1 MSVDHKPGRK
11 AESRRILRSG
21 GYLDETDPR
30 NPRVVCDTLKMS
42 IATSRALG
50 DFDFKS
56 NPSRL
61 PEEQMVSPVP
71 ELYTRRRDPQDE
83 FLILATDGVWDVMDN
98 PGIVSFL
105 QIQAACLARG
115 DEIYGETG
123 DTGETD
129 SELLARSVLKRCL
142 DLGSRDNM
150 TIVLADLRRR
160 RRRARPK
167 VSPPKLSPTIGEGR
181 GGVEDRGGVAA
192 AAIGAPLLGNRGGTE
207 AVPTVAAAAVPAAVV
222 GASTATA
229 VATAAAAVAPAA
241 AATTTA
247 GAGDKG
253 DFGPSMR
260 VSGGDSSVGGS
271 AVSVSTGGG
280 DPAVHGSVAA
290 AAAEAGV
297 GTREAL
303 RQNAGGD
310 GVGAGDGSFLA
321 GHVGDGRDGSSR
333 TRPGQSAG
341 VSGLTAGGGGAN
353 NTSKIAVEPG
363 GVAVSGVVGVSGKT
377 STGGAAAVVEGDGVG
392 EALTVREAGGLL
404 RPPEAVDGNQE
415 R

>member
-71 ELYTRRRDPQDE
+71 ELYTRRRR
-83 FLILATDGVWDVMDN
+83 V
-98 PGIVSFL
+98 L
-105 QIQAACLARG
+105 QEKHAACLARG
-115 DEIYGETG
+115 EEIYGETG

-167 VSPPKLSPTIGEGR
+167 VPPRKLSPTIGEGH
-181 GGVEDRGGVAA
+181 GGDEERGGVAA
-192 AAIGAPLLGNRGGTE
+192 AIGAHRVGNRGGTE
-207 AVPTVAAAAVPAAVV
+207 AAPTV
-222 GASTATA
+222 
-229 VATAAAAVAPAA
+229 AA

-253 DFGPSMR
+253 DLGPSMR
-260 VSGGDSSVGGS
+260 VGSGDSSVGGS

-297 GTREAL
+297 DTGEAL
-303 RQNAGGD
+303 RQDGGGD
-310 GVGAGDGSFLA
+310 GVGASDGSYLA
-321 GHVGDGRDGSSR
+321 GHVGDGRGGSSG
-333 TRPGQSAG
+333 TRPGESAG
-341 VSGLTAGGGGAN
+341 VSGLTAGGGGVN
-353 NTSKIAVEPG
+353 NTSKIAAEPD
-363 GVAVSGVVGVSGKT
+363 GVAVIGVVGVSGET
-377 STGGAAAVVEGDGVG
+377 ITGGAAAVVEGDGVG
-392 EALTVREAGGLL
+392 EALTAREAGGLP

>member
-1 MSVDHKPGRK
+1 DTLALGVFDGHSGGDAAQFAQEELIGHIKETDEWRRGDVSTGCINGFMAVDVSMRKCGVQSGTTAVLALIGPEDIVVANCGDSRSVLSRGGRQLPMSVDHKPGRK

-71 ELYTRRRDPQDE
+71 ELYTRRRDPHDE

-105 QIQAACLARG
+105 EIQAACLARG
-115 DEIYGETG
+115 EEIYGETG

-167 VSPPKLSPTIGEGR
+167 VSPPKLSPTT
-181 GGVEDRGGVAA
+181 GGGCGGDEDRGGVAA
-192 AAIGAPLLGNRGGTE
+192 VIGAPRVGNRGGAE
-207 AVPTVAAAAVPAAVV
+207 AAPTVAAAA
-222 GASTATA
+222 TA
-229 VATAAAAVAPAA
+229 
-241 AATTTA
+241 TA
-247 GAGDKG
+247 GAGDTR
-253 DFGPSMR
+253 DLDSSMR
-260 VSGGDSSVGGS
+260 VGGGDSSVGGS

-297 GTREAL
+297 DTRGAL
-303 RQNAGGD
+303 RQDGGCD
-310 GVGAGDGSFLA
+310 GVG
-321 GHVGDGRDGSSR
+321 SS
-333 TRPGQSAG
+333 
-341 VSGLTAGGGGAN
+341 
-353 NTSKIAVEPG
+353 
-363 GVAVSGVVGVSGKT
+363 
-377 STGGAAAVVEGDGVG
+377 D
-392 EALTVREAGGLL
+392 
-404 RPPEAVDGNQE
+404 
-415 R
+415 